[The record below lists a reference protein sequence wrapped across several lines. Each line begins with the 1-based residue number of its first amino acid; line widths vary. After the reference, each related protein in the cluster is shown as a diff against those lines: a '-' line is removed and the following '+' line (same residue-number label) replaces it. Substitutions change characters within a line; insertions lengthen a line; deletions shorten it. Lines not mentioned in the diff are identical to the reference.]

1 MRDLQNSLKRRTPLR
16 VEALLLRR
24 EDAARS
30 LGVSARTLDKWVKLG
45 LVRRLNVAGVGLFA
59 VEDLRL
65 FVEKLRSE
73 KNAERN

>member
-1 MRDLQNSLKRRTPLR
+1 MRELPIKSKRRTSVH

-65 FVEKLRSE
+65 FVEKLRGE
-73 KNAERN
+73 QNAERN